1 MQLSKLF
8 LLPMLR
14 MLMLQG
20 SFAVVHFAAYLPRFA
35 AYLSQFAA
43 YLPQFAA

>member
-1 MQLSKLF
+1 MQVSKLI

-20 SFAVVHFAAYLPRFA
+20 SFAVVHFAAYLP
-35 AYLSQFAA
+35 LFAA
-43 YLPQFAA
+43 YLPKFAA